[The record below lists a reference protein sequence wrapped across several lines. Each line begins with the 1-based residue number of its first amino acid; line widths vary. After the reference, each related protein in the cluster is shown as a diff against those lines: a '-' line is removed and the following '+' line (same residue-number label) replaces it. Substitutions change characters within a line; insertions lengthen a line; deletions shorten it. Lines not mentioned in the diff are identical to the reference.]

1 MPRSEAAASERNSVE
16 ICCERGTFR
25 ARPGSTH
32 RTRKKHRIMKL
43 DSNQVKQTLKQ
54 LNAKVIPDNHPVI
67 GQLCDM
73 FGDHTF
79 FVDDIGLK
87 VLEPM
92 DDTVDM
98 ETNSSEVVSVA
109 DWSDA
114 TATSLRAHEPQPTG
128 VVVVFDKTR
137 H

>member
-1 MPRSEAAASERNSVE
+1 LS
-16 ICCERGTFR
+16 ERGTFR

-32 RTRKKHRIMKL
+32 RTRNKDRIMKL

-54 LNAKVIPDNHPVI
+54 LNAQVIPDDHPVI

-92 DDTVDM
+92 DSAIE

-128 VVVVFDKTR
+128 VVVIFDPTK

>member
-1 MPRSEAAASERNSVE
+1 MGP
-16 ICCERGTFR
+16 T
-25 ARPGSTH
+25 GSTH
-32 RTRKKHRIMKL
+32 RTHKKDRIMKL
-43 DSNQVKQTLKQ
+43 DSNQVNQTLKQ
-54 LNAKVIPDNHPVI
+54 LNAQVIPEDDPVM
-67 GQLCDM
+67 GQLCDI

-92 DDTVDM
+92 DSVDM
-98 ETNSSEVVSVA
+98 ESNSSEVVSVA

-128 VVVVFDKTR
+128 VVVVFDRTK